1 MLTQVLHE
9 ATYCILIRY
18 TCKFCTRTSVCH
30 MSSDLPMQLQ
40 TRTTCKKNRRSVR
53 VKRFAI
59 RSWADEGWLIS
70 FWKYSSSNFSH
81 VRPSWLLNSNLFT
94 SAFCCFAQ
102 FRRFLDTPRCSFF
115 RQFSSFFIV
124 SKPIHQEGAVF
135 LVKPFTR
142 GSILICCPTLWC

>member
-18 TCKFCTRTSVCH
+18 TCKLCTRTSVCH

-40 TRTTCKKNRRSVR
+40 PRTTCKKNRRSVR

-81 VRPSWLLNSNLFT
+81 VRTSWLLNSNLFT
-94 SAFCCFAQ
+94 SAFCCLAH
-102 FRRFLDTPRCSFF
+102 FRRLLEPPR
-115 RQFSSFFIV
+115 SSFCRKLSSSFIV
-124 SKPIHQEGAVF
+124 SRAIHQERVVF
-135 LVKPFTR
+135 LVSLFSR
-142 GSILICCPTLWC
+142 NCFVI